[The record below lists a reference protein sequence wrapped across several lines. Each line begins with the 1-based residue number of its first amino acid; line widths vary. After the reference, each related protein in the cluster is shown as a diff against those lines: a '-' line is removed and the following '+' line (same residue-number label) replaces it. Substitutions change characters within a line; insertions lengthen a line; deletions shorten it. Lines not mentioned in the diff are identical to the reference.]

1 MTRLALLSL
10 LLAVA
15 AGAGVAWYRVADRYT
30 VSSQLSP
37 AVAAGFGGLASIGL
51 IALTA
56 AAFAS
61 RREARQQRAAR
72 TETIALATA
81 AVQAMLRRRQP

>member
-1 MTRLALLSL
+1 MTRLALLAL
-10 LLAVA
+10 VLVA
-15 AGAGVAWYRVADRYT
+15 AVGAGVAWYRVADTYT

-37 AVAAGFGGLASIGL
+37 AVAGGFGALASIGF

-61 RREARQQRAAR
+61 RRAARQQHAAR
-72 TETIALATA
+72 TETIVLATT
-81 AVQAMLRRRQP
+81 AVQAMLLRRQP